1 MDTLRW
7 ILLFIGAIV
16 VAGVYVWSR
25 RKAAE
30 EEDVFVRAEPGVGDD
45 EIDPL
50 FAPPPTP
57 SAAGPAPPS
66 AATARA
72 PSPPAVAA
80 AADEPDLESVHR
92 ELSSLQELL
101 QAEARE
107 RRPASA
113 AAEAR
118 SVPAVPAPRR
128 PTAPPPAPPEEKIV
142 ALYIVA
148 PPGQPFA
155 GTEVAEALEQAG
167 LRYDDMHIYQRYPDG
182 SAGGPPVFGVANLV
196 EPGTLEPELLAGK
209 GTPGLSLFLQLP
221 GPLNPVRAFDL
232 FAATAQRL
240 AERLGGELRDRSRSA
255 VSRQSLEHLRDEVQQ
270 YELRLRLPRSS

>member
-7 ILLFIGAIV
+7 ILLFIGAVV

-45 EIDPL
+45 DVDPL
-50 FAPPPTP
+50 FASPPAARPAARSAPTQP
-57 SAAGPAPPS
+57 VVRSPAPPS
-66 AATARA
+66 V
-72 PSPPAVAA
+72 AV

-107 RRPASA
+107 RRPGG
-113 AAEAR
+113 AAETTP
-118 SVPAVPAPRR
+118 VPAASAPRR
-128 PTAPPPAPPEEKIV
+128 PAPPVAAPAEEKIV
-142 ALYIVA
+142 ALYVVA

-155 GTEVAEALEQAG
+155 GGEVAEVLEQAG
-167 LRYDDMHIYQRYPDG
+167 LRYDDLHIYQRYPDG
-182 SAGGPPVFGVANLV
+182 GAGGTPVFGVANLV
-196 EPGTLEPELLAGK
+196 EPGTLEPEVLAVK

-232 FAATAQRL
+232 FAATAQQL

-270 YELRLRLPRSS
+270 YELRLRLPRST

>member
-25 RKAAE
+25 RKAAAE
-30 EEDVFVRAEPGVGDD
+30 ENIFVRAEPGVGDD
-45 EIDPL
+45 ESDPL

-57 SAAGPAPPS
+57 PASPAGTS
-66 AATARA
+66 RA
-72 PSPPAVAA
+72 PSPPSLVTP
-80 AADEPDLESVHR
+80 ADEPDLEAVHR
-92 ELSSLQELL
+92 ELSSLQQLL
-101 QAEARE
+101 QADARE
-107 RRPASA
+107 RRPVATA
-113 AAEAR
+113 AAR
-118 SVPAVPAPRR
+118 PAPATPAPRR
-128 PTAPPPAPPEEKIV
+128 PAAPPPAPPEEKIV

-155 GTEVAEALEQAG
+155 GGALAEALEQAG
-167 LRYDDMHIYQRYPDG
+167 LCYDDMHIYQRYPDG
-182 SAGGPPVFGVANLV
+182 SAGGTPVFGVANLV
-196 EPGTLEPELLAGK
+196 EPGTLEPEALAVK

-240 AERLGGELRDRSRSA
+240 AEGLGGELRDRSRSA

-270 YELRLRLPRSS
+270 YELRLRLPRST